1 MVDPESI
8 TDYNLNTQE
17 LQERILFWVCA
28 AGKNGRTA
36 ARCCDKFLRLIG
48 ANEIY
53 FPFEAIEGLSK
64 ESLPAILKSCGI
76 GCYTNKARTMWELA
90 HSDLDLKTCEAK
102 DLEKIY
108 GIGMKTSRCFL
119 LHSRKNARYAG
130 LDTHVLK
137 FLKKK
142 GHDAPKSTPV
152 GRKYLELEAIFLK
165 YADRAKK
172 APAELDLEIWNK
184 YSVKSTEKKE
194 SENGAGNSQR
204 AERS

>member
-1 MVDPESI
+1 MIDPESI
-8 TDYNLNTQE
+8 TNYNLSEKE
-17 LQERILFWVCA
+17 LQEYILFWVCA

-36 ARCCDKFLRLIG
+36 ARCCDKLLNLIG

-53 FPFEAIEGLSK
+53 LPFTVIRGLSL
-64 ESLPAILKSCGI
+64 EILPSVLKSCGI
-76 GCYTNKARTMWELA
+76 GCFTSKARTMWELA
-90 HSDLDLKTCEAK
+90 HGELDLRTCEAA

-137 FLKKK
+137 FLRTM

-152 GRKYLELEAIFLK
+152 GKKYLELESAFLN
-165 YADRAKK
+165 YADMVYKT
-172 APAELDLEIWNK
+172 PAEFDLDIWNQ
-184 YSVKSTEKKE
+184 YSVKSTPM
-194 SENGAGNSQR
+194 SQ
-204 AERS
+204 